1 MTELQACYMLEEAGR
16 TPFSEFDFAVQC
28 WTIDKDKFGL
38 TNYAILIDTRNC
50 KSALQGLIR
59 KGLIAKVEKDNYRL
73 TMKGRRKATDYP
85 ILHRTPATSRIP
97 SSIETLLTNAL
108 ESDAYIKEIQDI
120 SFRDAVEFWSG
131 CPTTFN
137 RMVAFAASVDEIVLS
152 NGQSLVWADLWKL
165 LKLSES
171 LEIKFK
177 QHLILMEKQTNV
189 QK

>member
-1 MTELQACYMLEEAGR
+1 MTELLACYILEESGR

-38 TNYAILIDTRNC
+38 ANYAILIDTRNC
-50 KSALQGLIR
+50 KTSLQGLVR
-59 KGLIAKVEKDNYRL
+59 KGLIAKVEKNNYRL
-73 TMKGRRKATDYP
+73 TMKGRFQASEYSPRCHPHT
-85 ILHRTPATSRIP
+85 TSRIP
-97 SSIETLLTNAL
+97 ASIEILLTNAL

-120 SFRDAVEFWSG
+120 SFRDAVDFWSG

-137 RMVAFAASVDEIVLS
+137 RMVSFAASVDEIVLS

-171 LEIKFK
+171 LEIKYK
-177 QHLILMEKQTNV
+177 HHLILMEKQTNV
-189 QK
+189 PK